1 MRKWQDLAPPD
12 DPNSYHD
19 VDGVWPTNRGTYES
33 ADFQTGTQYGAAGA
47 RNPIYAFSANTFS
60 GSAVE
65 FMIDGGFIWQWNFG
79 LTDRTGGVT
88 VGGEPMMAQF
98 GNVTICAMGSANAT
112 VSANGGNFAAI
123 AGAPKAEIVVCQ
135 SNCVLLFNTDLSSGG
150 YAISDVADYT
160 NYVTG
165 EAVSGLLYQTPGP
178 VTAAVAFADYVLVF
192 KRNSMYRMR
201 YIGGFLKWSVEL
213 VSANVGCRDSADIML
228 SKYYAC
234 AGATG
239 VLFSGFYDLKPVSR
253 ATSYIFFYD
262 GINQPRRVNPFTRV
276 FEGFMGYDGLNDRF
290 WLWSQNGNFPGV
302 RFYCPASDM
311 WGQVTTP
318 VAGVTAST
326 LVPVMGDPYSR
337 TSRSGTPE
345 AWGLSGGVQTRYSH
359 GTPSTDVAGTSYV
372 ETSMVGVPT
381 YKTNF
386 MGAVPHLCS
395 RRNTTGT
402 PAATCTW
409 STFREL
415 HDPSSQATATINE
428 STQRAKFDFTAT
440 ENFLRAK
447 VSYANIAVE
456 VEDVEIL
463 NNGIGKA
470 GV

>member
-12 DPNSYHD
+12 DPGSYHS

-33 ADFQTGTQYGAAGA
+33 ADFQTGLQYGAAGA
-47 RNPIYAFSANTFS
+47 RNPIYAFSANTVS
-60 GSAVE
+60 GSVE
-65 FMIDGGFIWQWNFG
+65 FMIDGAFIWQWNFG

-88 VGGEPMMAQF
+88 VGGEPMMAQY
-98 GNVTICAMGSANAT
+98 GNVTVCAMGSANPT
-112 VSANGGNFAAI
+112 VAANGGNFAAI

-135 SNCVLLFNTDLSSGG
+135 SNCVLVFNTDSGADG
-150 YAISDVADYT
+150 WAASDVGDYT
-160 NYVTG
+160 NYTTG
-165 EAVSGLLYQTPGP
+165 EAASGRLLATQGP
-178 VTAAVAFADYVLVF
+178 ITAAVAFADYVLVF
-192 KRNSMYRMR
+192 KKNSVYRMR
-201 YIGGFLKWSVEL
+201 YVGGLVKWSSEL
-213 VSANVGCRDSADIML
+213 ISATVGCRDSSDIML

-239 VLFSGFYDLKPVSR
+239 VLFSAFYDLKPQAR

-262 GINQPRRVNPFTRV
+262 GINQPRRVNPYTRV

-311 WGQVTTP
+311 WGQLTTP
-318 VAGVTAST
+318 IAGVTASS
-326 LVPVMGDPYSR
+326 LAAVMGDPYSR

-359 GTPSTDVAGTSYV
+359 GTPASDVSGTSYV
-372 ETSMVGVPT
+372 ETAMLGIPT

-386 MGAVPHLCS
+386 TGAVPHLVS
-395 RRNTTGT
+395 RRTTIGT
-402 PAATCTW
+402 PAAACTW

-415 HDPSSQATATINE
+415 QDTSSQAIATVSE
-428 STQRAKFDFTAT
+428 SSQRAKFDFVAT
-440 ENFLRAK
+440 DNFLRAK
-447 VSYANIAVE
+447 VSYTNIAVE
-456 VEDVEIL
+456 IEDVEVL
-463 NNGIGKA
+463 NGGIGKA